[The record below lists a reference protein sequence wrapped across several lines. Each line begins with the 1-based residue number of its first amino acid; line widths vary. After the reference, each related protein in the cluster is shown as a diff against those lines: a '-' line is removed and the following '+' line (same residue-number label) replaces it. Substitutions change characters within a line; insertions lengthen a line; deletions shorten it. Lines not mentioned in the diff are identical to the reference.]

1 MKKIATLLA
10 ALMLMTAAFAGCGN
24 DAGSSTAAGTSSTAS
39 ESSVAQESSTSSE
52 TSEEASTEE
61 TSGDGETL
69 VMATN
74 AFFEPYEYYD
84 ENGEIVGIDAEIGK
98 AIADKLGMGF
108 EISDM
113 EFDSIIPALQ
123 SGKASIGMA
132 GMTVTPDREE
142 NVNFT
147 RTYATGVQVVIV
159 PEDSDITSIDD
170 LEGKKIGV
178 QQGTTG
184 DLYCSDTPE
193 NGGFGEDAVT
203 RYSKGSDAVMALLSG
218 KVDCVVIDNEP
229 AKAFVEANEGLKI
242 LDTAYTEEEYAIAIA
257 KDNTELLEK
266 VDTALGELIEDG
278 TVQSIIDKYITAE

>member
-24 DAGSSTAAGTSSTAS
+24 DTGSSAAGTSSTAS
-39 ESSVAQESSTSSE
+39 ETSQ
-52 TSEEASTEE
+52 EASTEE
-61 TSGDGETL
+61 TSGSGETL

-74 AFFEPYEYYD
+74 AFFEPYEYYEGD
-84 ENGEIVGIDAEIGK
+84 EIVGIDAEIGK
-98 AIADKLGMGF
+98 AIADKLGMDF

-113 EFDSIIPALQ
+113 EFDAIIPAIQ
-123 SGKASIGMA
+123 NGKASIGMA
-132 GMTVTPDREE
+132 GMTVTPDREK
-142 NVNFT
+142 NVSFSQ
-147 RTYATGVQVVIV
+147 TYATGVQVIIV
-159 PEDSDITSIDD
+159 PEGSDIASADD

-203 RYSKGSDAVMALLSG
+203 RYSKGADAVMALLSG

-242 LDTAYTEEEYAIAIA
+242 LDTAYVEEEYAIAVA

-266 VDTALGELIEDG
+266 VDAALGELKEDG

>member
-24 DAGSSTAAGTSSTAS
+24 DTGSSAAGTSSTAS
-39 ESSVAQESSTSSE
+39 ESSTTQSSE
-52 TSEEASTEE
+52 TSQEASTEE
-61 TSGDGETL
+61 TSGSGETL

-74 AFFEPYEYYD
+74 AFFEPYEYYEGD
-84 ENGEIVGIDAEIGK
+84 EIVGIDAEIGK
-98 AIADKLGMGF
+98 AIADKLGMDF

-113 EFDSIIPALQ
+113 EFDAIIPAIQ
-123 SGKASIGMA
+123 NGKASIGMA
-132 GMTVTPDREE
+132 GMTVTPDREK
-142 NVNFT
+142 NVSFSQ
-147 RTYATGVQVVIV
+147 TYATGVQVIIV
-159 PEDSDITSIDD
+159 PEGSDIASADD

-193 NGGFGEDAVT
+193 SGGCGGDAVT
-203 RYSKGSDAVMALLSG
+203 RDSQGSGAVQAMLAG
-218 KVDCVVIDNEP
+218 YVDCVVIDNEP

-242 LDTAYTEEEYAIAIA
+242 LDTAYVEEEYAIAVA

-266 VDTALGELIEDG
+266 VDAALGELKEDG

>member
-24 DAGSSTAAGTSSTAS
+24 DTGSSAAGTSSTAS
-39 ESSVAQESSTSSE
+39 ESSTTQSSE
-52 TSEEASTEE
+52 TSQEASTEE
-61 TSGDGETL
+61 TSDSGETL

-74 AFFEPYEYYD
+74 AFFEPYEYYEGD
-84 ENGEIVGIDAEIGK
+84 EIVGIDAEIGK
-98 AIADKLGMGF
+98 AIADKLGMDF

-113 EFDSIIPALQ
+113 EFDAIIPAIQ
-123 SGKASIGMA
+123 NGKASIGMA
-132 GMTVTPDREE
+132 GMTVTPDREK
-142 NVNFT
+142 NVSFSQ
-147 RTYATGVQVVIV
+147 TYATGVQVIIV
-159 PEDSDITSIDD
+159 PEGSDIASADD

-242 LDTAYTEEEYAIAIA
+242 LDTAYVEEEYAIAVA

-266 VDTALGELIEDG
+266 VDAALGELKEDG

>member
-24 DAGSSTAAGTSSTAS
+24 DTGSSAAGTSSTAS
-39 ESSVAQESSTSSE
+39 ESSTTQSSE
-52 TSEEASTEE
+52 TSQEASTEE
-61 TSGDGETL
+61 TSGSGETL

-74 AFFEPYEYYD
+74 AFFEPYEYYEGD
-84 ENGEIVGIDAEIGK
+84 EIVGIDAEIGK
-98 AIADKLGMGF
+98 AIADKLGMDF

-113 EFDSIIPALQ
+113 EFDAIIPAIQ
-123 SGKASIGMA
+123 NGKASIGMA
-132 GMTVTPDREE
+132 GMTVTPDREK
-142 NVNFT
+142 NVSFSQ
-147 RTYATGVQVVIV
+147 TYATGVQVIIV
-159 PEDSDITSIDD
+159 PEGSDIASADD

-193 NGGFGEDAVT
+193 NGGFGGDAVT

-242 LDTAYTEEEYAIAIA
+242 LDTAYVEEEYAIAVA

-266 VDTALGELIEDG
+266 VDAALGELKEDG